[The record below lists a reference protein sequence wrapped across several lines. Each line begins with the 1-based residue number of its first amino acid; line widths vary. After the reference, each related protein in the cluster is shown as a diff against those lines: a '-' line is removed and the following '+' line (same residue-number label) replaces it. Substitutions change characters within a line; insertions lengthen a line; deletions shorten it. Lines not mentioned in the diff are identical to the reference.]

1 MKRLLLIL
9 TSSYILISAGFAQ
22 SSVWT
27 VEGKGNTIYLGGTI
41 HILSPEDYP
50 LPMEFD
56 SAFAWSDIIVFEA
69 DLKKMEEPAV
79 IQKMMTLAMYQDE
92 RTLKGELSAEAYGL
106 LEEKCSEIDIPLAGM
121 QKFKPSMVMLIYVVT
136 KMQQS
141 GSTSDGVD
149 QFYLA
154 KALSNEKD
162 LLYLES
168 IESQLNLLFGE
179 EDEDESQSVL
189 QFFDDQDKWDNSLTE
204 LKADWLNGEEK
215 VFKNL
220 QKEMRKE
227 YPDIYQKMIVD
238 RNENW
243 ISQIESYLDNEPVEF
258 VLVGA
263 MHMHGPD
270 GVIRMLKKKGYRINQ
285 NLVH

>member
-9 TSSYILISAGFAQ
+9 ISSYILISAGFAQ